1 LPGFFGRILMDHQD
15 LRTLQ
20 LLEEMEKDHAPSQ
33 RDLARKLNV
42 SLGLVNS
49 FIKRFARKG
58 YFKITTI
65 PRNRVKYMLTP
76 KGAAEKTRLTYEYI
90 QYSFQSYRGARRKL
104 REVFKD
110 LVAHGVRRIVFYG
123 ASDFAE
129 IAYVSLQ
136 ETPIEMVAVV
146 DDKKVGKEYLGRVV
160 TDPARLES
168 LSFDRIFITAV
179 RSREDVLERI
189 LEKGISRNKVVML

>member
-1 LPGFFGRILMDHQD
+1 MDHQD

-20 LLEEMEKDHAPSQ
+20 LLEEIEKDHAPSQ

-49 FIKRFARKG
+49 FIKRFANKG

-65 PRNRVKYMLTP
+65 PKNRVKYILTP

-90 QYSFQSYRGARRKL
+90 QYSVQFYRSARTKLRKL
-104 REVFKD
+104 FKD
-110 LVAHGVRRIVFYG
+110 LVAQGVHRIVFYG
-123 ASDFAE
+123 ATEFAE
-129 IAYVSLQ
+129 IAYICLQ
-136 ETPIEMVAVV
+136 ETAIEMVAVV
-146 DDKKVGKEYLGRVV
+146 DDKKIGEKYLRGVV

-168 LSFDRIFITAV
+168 LSFDTIFITTV
-179 RSREDVLERI
+179 GSREDVLERI
-189 LEKGISRNKVVML
+189 LERGISRNKVVML

>member
-1 LPGFFGRILMDHQD
+1 MDHQD

-20 LLEEMEKDHAPSQ
+20 LFEEMDKDHAPSQ

-49 FIKRFARKG
+49 FIKRFANKG

-65 PRNRVKYMLTP
+65 PKNRVKYVLTP

-90 QYSFQSYRGARRKL
+90 QYSFQFYRNARTKL
-104 REVFKD
+104 RELFKD
-110 LVAHGVRRIVFYG
+110 LVAHGVHRIVFYG

-129 IAYVSLQ
+129 IAHVTLQ

-146 DDKKVGKEYLGRVV
+146 DDNRIGERYLGGVV
-160 TDPARLES
+160 RDPASLES
-168 LSFDRIFITAV
+168 LSFDTIFITAV
-179 RSREDVLERI
+179 VSREEVLETI

>member
-1 LPGFFGRILMDHQD
+1 MDHQD
-15 LRTLQ
+15 LRALQ
-20 LLEEMEKDHAPSQ
+20 LLEEIEKDDAPSQ

-49 FIKRFARKG
+49 FIKRFAHKG

-65 PRNRVKYMLTP
+65 PKNRVKYILTP

-90 QYSFQSYRGARRKL
+90 QYSFQFYRNARTKL
-104 REVFKD
+104 RELFED
-110 LVAHGVRRIVFYG
+110 LVAHGVHGIVFYG

-129 IAYVSLQ
+129 IAYICLQ
-136 ETPIEMVAVV
+136 ETPIEMVGVV
-146 DDKKVGKEYLGRVV
+146 DDKKIGEKYLGGVV

-179 RSREDVLERI
+179 GSREDVLERI
-189 LEKGISRNKVVML
+189 LKKGIPRNKVVML

>member
-1 LPGFFGRILMDHQD
+1 MDHQD

-20 LLEEMEKDHAPSQ
+20 LLEEIEKDHAPSQ

-49 FIKRFARKG
+49 FMKRFANKG

-65 PRNRVKYMLTP
+65 PKNRVKYILTP

-90 QYSFQSYRGARRKL
+90 QYSVQFYRSARRKL
-104 REVFKD
+104 RKLFKD
-110 LVAHGVRRIVFYG
+110 LVAQGVDRIVFYG
-123 ASDFAE
+123 ATEFAE
-129 IAYVSLQ
+129 IAHICLQ

-146 DDKKVGKEYLGRVV
+146 DDKKIGEKYFRGVV

-168 LSFDRIFITAV
+168 LSFDTIFITTV
-179 RSREDVLERI
+179 GSREDVLERI
-189 LEKGISRNKVVML
+189 LKRGISRNKVIML

>member
-1 LPGFFGRILMDHQD
+1 MDHQD
-15 LRTLQ
+15 LRALQ
-20 LLEEMEKDHAPSQ
+20 LLEEIEKDYAPSQ

-42 SLGLVNS
+42 SLGLVNL
-49 FIKRFARKG
+49 FIKRFVRKG

-90 QYSFQSYRGARRKL
+90 QYSFQFYRGARKKL
-104 REVFKD
+104 RELFKG
-110 LVAHGVRRIVFYG
+110 LVAEGVHRIVLYG
-123 ASDFAE
+123 AAEFAE
-129 IAYVSLQ
+129 IACVALH

-146 DDKKVGKEYLGRVV
+146 DDMKIGNKCLGHVV
-160 TDPARLES
+160 KDVASLES

-179 RSREDVLERI
+179 GSRDDVLQRI
-189 LEKGISRNKVVML
+189 LEKGIPSHKVLML

>member
-1 LPGFFGRILMDHQD
+1 MEHQD
-15 LRTLQ
+15 LRALQ
-20 LLEEMEKDHAPSQ
+20 LLEEIEKDHAPSQ

-49 FIKRFARKG
+49 FIKRFANKG

-65 PRNRVKYMLTP
+65 PKNRVKYILTP

-90 QYSFQSYRGARRKL
+90 QYSFQFYRSARTKLRKL
-104 REVFKD
+104 FKD
-110 LVAHGVRRIVFYG
+110 LVAQGVHRIVFYG

-129 IAYVSLQ
+129 IAYICLQ
-136 ETPIEMVAVV
+136 ETPIEMVAVL
-146 DDKKVGKEYLGRVV
+146 DDKKIGEKYLGGVV

-179 RSREDVLERI
+179 GSREDVLERI
-189 LEKGISRNKVVML
+189 LKKGISRNKVVML

>member
-1 LPGFFGRILMDHQD
+1 MEHQD
-15 LRTLQ
+15 LRALQ
-20 LLEEMEKDHAPSQ
+20 LLEEIEKDHAPSQ

-49 FIKRFARKG
+49 FIKRFANKG

-65 PRNRVKYMLTP
+65 PKNRVKYILTS

-90 QYSFQSYRGARRKL
+90 QYSFQFYRSARRKF
-104 REVFKD
+104 RELFKG
-110 LVAHGVRRIVFYG
+110 LVAHGVHRIVFYG
-123 ASDFAE
+123 ANEFGE
-129 IAYVSLQ
+129 IAYVTLQ

-146 DDKKVGKEYLGRVV
+146 DDKKIGEKYLGRVV
-160 TDPARLES
+160 TDPAKLES

-179 RSREDVLERI
+179 GSREDVLERI
-189 LEKGISRNKVVML
+189 LGKGISRNKVVML

>member
-1 LPGFFGRILMDHQD
+1 MDHQD

-20 LLEEMEKDHAPSQ
+20 LLEEIEKDHAPSQ

-49 FIKRFARKG
+49 FIKRFANKG

-65 PRNRVKYMLTP
+65 PKNRVKYILTP

-90 QYSFQSYRGARRKL
+90 QYSVQFYRSARTKLRKL
-104 REVFKD
+104 FKD
-110 LVAHGVRRIVFYG
+110 LVAQGVHRIVFYG
-123 ASDFAE
+123 ATEFAE
-129 IAYVSLQ
+129 IAYVCLQ
-136 ETPIEMVAVV
+136 ESPIEMVAVV
-146 DDKKVGKEYLGRVV
+146 DDKKIGEKYLRGVV

-168 LSFDRIFITAV
+168 LSFDTIFITTV
-179 RSREDVLERI
+179 GSREDVLERI
-189 LEKGISRNKVVML
+189 LERGISRNKVVML